1 MIDKGLIKDP
11 KVLAQMDQYPALGR
25 RTAAQIKGAKLV
37 ELEKVDH
44 IPHLEAPEKF
54 YKALLVFLQWSCNAT
69 MVLRQFSPC
78 NLPVVNS
85 QLKAVK
91 KLDVFLKPAFK

>member
-54 YKALLVFLQWSCNAT
+54 YKALLVFLQWSCNGVA
-69 MVLRQFSPC
+69 MPLWYS
-78 NLPVVNS
+78 VNS
-85 QLKAVK
+85 RRVICL
-91 KLDVFLKPAFK
+91 L